1 MKKLLAVAAIAALA
15 FTAHAQDKKAPD
27 KTVGAVGK
35 ASAVYVVDAIDQAT
49 RKVVLKDAAGQTL
62 TFIAGDEVK
71 NLPQVVKGD
80 KVTFTVVEAV
90 VLSLNKSTSTV
101 RERVETE
108 TASAAPAGSKP
119 AGTVTRSVKIVAS
132 VEAIDAK
139 AGKVTVRG
147 PQRTVV
153 LSVKDAAVLK
163 TLKKDDM
170 IEATFAESVTIK
182 VEKGMASPAAPAKK

>member
-1 MKKLLAVAAIAALA
+1 MKKLLAAAAIAAIALSA
-15 FTAHAQDKKAPD
+15 QAQDKKAAD

-49 RKVVLKDAAGQTL
+49 RKVVLKDATGQTL

-119 AGTVTRSVKIVAS
+119 AGTVTRSVKIVAT

-153 LSVKDAAVLK
+153 LSVKDAAALK

-182 VEKGMASPAAPAKK
+182 VEKGMTSPAAPAKK

>member
-1 MKKLLAVAAIAALA
+1 MKTILAAVALATLALA
-15 FTAHAQDKKAPD
+15 ANAQDKKAAD
-27 KTVGAVGK
+27 KTVGVMEKG
-35 ASAVYVVDAIDQAT
+35 SAVFVVDSIDQAT
-49 RKVVLKDAAGQTL
+49 RKVVLKDAAGQSL
-62 TFIAGDEVK
+62 TFFAGDEVK

-90 VLSLNKSTSTV
+90 VLSLNKSASTV

-119 AGTVTRSVKIVAS
+119 AGTVTRSVKVVAS

-147 PQRTVV
+147 PQRTIV
-153 LSVKDAAVLK
+153 LGVKDPAVLK
-163 TLKKDDM
+163 GLKKDDM

-182 VEKGMASPAAPAKK
+182 VEKGMTSPAAPAKK

>member
-1 MKKLLAVAAIAALA
+1 MKKLIAAVAIATLALSA
-15 FTAHAQDKKAPD
+15 QAQDKKAAD
-27 KTVGAVGK
+27 KSAAVVGK

-49 RKVVLKDAAGQTL
+49 RKVVLKDASGQTL
-62 TFIAGDEVK
+62 TFFAGDEVK

-90 VLSLNKSTSTV
+90 MLSLKKSASTV

-132 VEAIDAK
+132 VDAMDAK
-139 AGKVTVRG
+139 SGKVTVRG
-147 PQRTVV
+147 PQRTVD
-153 LSVKDAAVLK
+153 LSVKDPAVLK
-163 TLKKDDM
+163 EVKVGDM
-170 IEATFAESVTIK
+170 VEATFAESVSIK
-182 VEKGMASPAAPAKK
+182 VEKGMTSPAAPAKK

>member
-1 MKKLLAVAAIAALA
+1 MKKLLAAAAIAAIALSA
-15 FTAHAQDKKAPD
+15 QAQDKKAAD

-49 RKVVLKDAAGQTL
+49 RKVVLKDATGQTL

-147 PQRTVV
+147 PQRTIV
-153 LSVKDAAVLK
+153 LSVKDAAALK

-182 VEKGMASPAAPAKK
+182 VEKGMTSPAAPAKK

>member
-1 MKKLLAVAAIAALA
+1 MKKLIAAVALSALA
-15 FTAHAQDKKAPD
+15 LAAVAQDKKPAD
-27 KTVGAVGK
+27 KSAGAVQK
-35 ASAVYVVDAIDQAT
+35 ASAVYVVDSIDQAT

-62 TFIAGDEVK
+62 TFVAGDEVK

-80 KVTFTVVEAV
+80 KVTFTVVEAI
-90 VLSLNKSTSTV
+90 VLSLKKSASTV

-108 TASAAPAGSKP
+108 TATAAPAGSKP

-147 PQRTVV
+147 PQRTID
-153 LSVKDAAVLK
+153 LDVKDPAALK
-163 TLKKDDM
+163 EVKVGDM
-170 IEATFAESVTIK
+170 VEATFAESVTIK
-182 VEKGMASPAAPAKK
+182 VEKGMTSPAAPAKK

>member
-1 MKKLLAVAAIAALA
+1 MKKLLAAAAIAAIALSA
-15 FTAHAQDKKAPD
+15 QAQDKKAAD

-49 RKVVLKDAAGQTL
+49 RKVVLKDATGQTL
-62 TFIAGDEVK
+62 TFVAGDEVK

-108 TASAAPAGSKP
+108 TSSAAPAGSKP
-119 AGTVTRSVKIVAS
+119 AGTVTRSVKIVAT

-163 TLKKDDM
+163 TLKKGDM

>member
-1 MKKLLAVAAIAALA
+1 MKKILAAAAIAALA
-15 FTAHAQDKKAPD
+15 LSAHAQDKKAAD
-27 KTVGAVGK
+27 KSAGVVGTAT
-35 ASAVYVVDAIDQAT
+35 AVYVVDAIDQAT
-49 RKVVLKDAAGQTL
+49 RKVVLKDAAGKTL

-90 VLSLNKSTSTV
+90 VLSLNKSSSTV

-108 TASAAPAGSKP
+108 TASAAAPGSKP

-132 VEAIDAK
+132 VEGIDEK

-147 PQRTVV
+147 PQRTID
-153 LSVKDAAVLK
+153 LNVKDKALLK
-163 TLKKDDM
+163 GLKKDDM
-170 IEATFAESVTIK
+170 VEAVFAESVTIK

>member
-1 MKKLLAVAAIAALA
+1 MKKLLAAAAIAAIALFA
-15 FTAHAQDKKAPD
+15 QAQDKKAAD

-49 RKVVLKDAAGQTL
+49 RKVVLKDATGQTL
-62 TFIAGDEVK
+62 TFVAGDEVK

-108 TASAAPAGSKP
+108 TSSAAPAGSKP

-147 PQRTVV
+147 PQRTIV
-153 LSVKDAAVLK
+153 LSVKDAAALK

>member
-1 MKKLLAVAAIAALA
+1 M
-15 FTAHAQDKKAPD
+15 
-27 KTVGAVGK
+27 
-35 ASAVYVVDAIDQAT
+35 
-49 RKVVLKDAAGQTL
+49 
-62 TFIAGDEVK
+62 K

-108 TASAAPAGSKP
+108 TSSAAPAGSKP

-163 TLKKDDM
+163 TLKKGDM

>member
-1 MKKLLAVAAIAALA
+1 MKKLVAAVALATLAL
-15 FTAHAQDKKAPD
+15 TAQAQDKKAAD
-27 KTVGAVGK
+27 KSASAVGK
-35 ASAVYVVDAIDQAT
+35 ATAVYVVDAIDQAT
-49 RKVVLKDAAGQTL
+49 RKVVLKDAAGNTL
-62 TFIAGDEVK
+62 TFVAGDDVK

-90 VLSLNKSTSTV
+90 VLSLNKSSSTV

-139 AGKVTVRG
+139 GGKLTVRG
-147 PQRTVV
+147 PQRTVD
-153 LSVKDAAVLK
+153 LPVKDPAALK
-163 TLKKDDM
+163 GLKVGDM
-170 IEATFAESVTIK
+170 VEAVFAESVSIK
-182 VEKGMASPAAPAKK
+182 VEKGMTSPAAPAKK

>member
-1 MKKLLAVAAIAALA
+1 MKKLLAAAAIAAIALSA
-15 FTAHAQDKKAPD
+15 QAQDKKAAD

-49 RKVVLKDAAGQTL
+49 RKVVLKDATGQTL
-62 TFIAGDEVK
+62 TFVAGDEVK

-108 TASAAPAGSKP
+108 TSSAAPAGSKP

-147 PQRTVV
+147 PQRTIV
-153 LSVKDAAVLK
+153 LSVKDAAALK

>member
-1 MKKLLAVAAIAALA
+1 MKKLAAAAIAAIALSA
-15 FTAHAQDKKAPD
+15 RPDKKAAD

-49 RKVVLKDAAGQTL
+49 RKVVLKDATGQTL
-62 TFIAGDEVK
+62 TFVAGDEVK

-108 TASAAPAGSKP
+108 TSSAAPAGSKP

-139 AGKVTVRG
+139 AGKVTARARSARSSSG
-147 PQRTVV
+147 RRT
-153 LSVKDAAVLK
+153 
-163 TLKKDDM
+163 
-170 IEATFAESVTIK
+170 
-182 VEKGMASPAAPAKK
+182 PPR

>member
-1 MKKLLAVAAIAALA
+1 MKKLLAAAAIAAIALSA
-15 FTAHAQDKKAPD
+15 QAQDKKAAD

-49 RKVVLKDAAGQTL
+49 RKVVLKDATGQTL
-62 TFIAGDEVK
+62 TFVAGDEVK

-108 TASAAPAGSKP
+108 TSSAAPAGSKP

-163 TLKKDDM
+163 TLKKGDM

-182 VEKGMASPAAPAKK
+182 VEKGMTSPAAPAKK

>member
-1 MKKLLAVAAIAALA
+1 MKKLLAAAAIAAIALSA
-15 FTAHAQDKKAPD
+15 QAQDKKAAD
-27 KTVGAVGK
+27 KSAGAIGT
-35 ASAVYVVDAIDQAT
+35 ATAVYVVDAIDQAT
-49 RKVVLKDAAGQTL
+49 RKVVLKDASGQTL
-62 TFIAGDEVK
+62 TFVAGDEVK

-147 PQRTVV
+147 PQRTID
-153 LSVKDAAVLK
+153 LAVKDPAVLK

-170 IEATFAESVTIK
+170 VEAVFAESVSIK
-182 VEKGMASPAAPAKK
+182 VEKGMTAPAAPAKK

>member
-1 MKKLLAVAAIAALA
+1 MKKLIAAVALATLAL
-15 FTAHAQDKKAPD
+15 TAHAQDKKAAD
-27 KTVGAVGK
+27 KSAGVVGK

-49 RKVVLKDAAGQTL
+49 RKVVLKDAAGNTL
-62 TFIAGDEVK
+62 TFVAGDDVK

-90 VLSLNKSTSTV
+90 VLSLNKSSSTV

-108 TASAAPAGSKP
+108 TASTAPAGSKP

-139 AGKVTVRG
+139 GGKVTVRG
-147 PQRTVV
+147 PQRTVD
-153 LSVKDAAVLK
+153 LPVKDPAVLK
-163 TLKKDDM
+163 GLKVGDM
-170 IEATFAESVTIK
+170 VEAVFAESVSIK

>member
-1 MKKLLAVAAIAALA
+1 MKKLIAVVALA
-15 FTAHAQDKKAPD
+15 TLALSATAQDKKAAD
-27 KTVGAVGK
+27 KSASAVAK
-35 ASAVYVVDAIDQAT
+35 ASAVYVVDAIDQKT
-49 RKVVLKDAAGQTL
+49 RTVVLKDASGQTL
-62 TFIAGDEVK
+62 TFVAGDEVK

-90 VLSLNKSTSTV
+90 VLSLKKSASTV

-132 VEAIDAK
+132 VEAINAK

-147 PQRTVV
+147 PQRTVD
-153 LSVKDAAVLK
+153 LDVKDPAVLK
-163 TLKKDDM
+163 GLKVGDM
-170 IEATFAESVTIK
+170 VEATFAESVSIK
-182 VEKGMASPAAPAKK
+182 VEKGMTSPAAPAKK

>member
-1 MKKLLAVAAIAALA
+1 MKKLLAAAAIAAIALSA
-15 FTAHAQDKKAPD
+15 QAQDKKAAD

-49 RKVVLKDAAGQTL
+49 RKVVLKDATGQTL
-62 TFIAGDEVK
+62 TFVAGDEVK

-108 TASAAPAGSKP
+108 TSSAAPAGSKP

-163 TLKKDDM
+163 TLKKGDM

>member
-1 MKKLLAVAAIAALA
+1 MKKLLAAAAIALSAQ
-15 FTAHAQDKKAPD
+15 AQDKKAAD

-49 RKVVLKDAAGQTL
+49 RKVVLKDATGQTL

-147 PQRTVV
+147 PQRTIV
-153 LSVKDAAVLK
+153 LSVKDAAALK

-182 VEKGMASPAAPAKK
+182 VEKGMTSPAAPAKK

>member
-1 MKKLLAVAAIAALA
+1 MKKLIAAAALA
-15 FTAHAQDKKAPD
+15 ALALTANAQDKKPAD
-27 KTVGAVGK
+27 KSVGAMGK
-35 ASAVYVVDAIDQAT
+35 ASAVFVVDSIDQAT

-62 TFIAGDEVK
+62 TFVAGDEVK

-80 KVTFTVVEAV
+80 KVTFNVVEAV
-90 VLSLNKSTSTV
+90 VLSLKKSASTL

-108 TASAAPAGSKP
+108 TSSAAPAGSKP

-147 PQRTVV
+147 PQRTVD
-153 LSVKDAAVLK
+153 LSVKDPAVLK
-163 TLKKDDM
+163 EVKVGDM
-170 IEATFAESVTIK
+170 VEAIFAESVTIK